1 MIVHAAAMFGCRHR
15 YLVLE
20 DDGLPLFVCES
31 CGHRTDM
38 LPLHLDGA
46 RGEVV
51 AFPGGTIRS
60 LVPLATA
67 GTARA
72 SSGRRQRG

>member
-1 MIVHAAAMFGCRHR
+1 MIVHAAAMFGCHHR

-20 DDGLPLFVCES
+20 DDGLALFVCES

-38 LPLHLDGA
+38 LPLQLDAA

-51 AFPGGTIRS
+51 DFPGGTIRT
-60 LVPLATA
+60 LAPLAA
-67 GTARA
+67 ASARA
-72 SSGRRQRG
+72 SSARQRRG